1 MKKDGRKN
9 VGVWID
15 HRKAVIVA
23 AGDSVEDIQRIRSNM
38 EKHVR
43 FSGGA
48 QAVSA
53 EDIQNR
59 RFANHLGKYYAAVT
73 SWIREAESI
82 LLLGP
87 GEAKIEL
94 KHHLEREGLGE
105 RIVGVETVDKMT
117 DRQIAAKVRQ
127 RFEPSGK

>member
-94 KHHLEREGLGE
+94 KHHLDREGLGE

>member
-15 HRKAVIVA
+15 HRKAVIAA
-23 AGDSVEDIQRIRSNM
+23 AGDSGEGIQRIRSNM
-38 EKHVR
+38 GKHVR
-43 FSGGA
+43 FSGG
-48 QAVSA
+48 AVSA

-59 RFANHLGKYYAAVT
+59 RFANHLERYYTAVT
-73 SWIREAESI
+73 AWIRGAESI

-94 KHHLEREGLGE
+94 RHHLEREGLGE